1 MSGTSRIRVTLDVVA
16 RTDVGPTRDLNED
29 AFLICNLT
37 TGEAKLS
44 PEVRRHEVGANG
56 SLFIVA
62 DGVGGLEAGNVAS
75 ALATQTIMESLRA
88 ALAKAPMGDDRHW
101 GDMLTEAVRDANRA
115 LREKAVATGRVDK
128 GMGSTA
134 TVLLVTPTGQAWIAQ
149 VGDSR
154 LYYVADGRI
163 EQLTTDHSL
172 VQEMVDRG
180 LITADKAKRHA
191 IKNVITRA
199 LGEADL
205 VQVDLLER
213 QIEDGDLM
221 ILCSDGVSNGVD
233 GPRMLEIVRTER
245 DIRDICLKLVA
256 EAGEKYGADNA
267 TAIVLRTTVTG
278 RPKPSAGP
286 PGWYRPKTLPL
297 DGGSGP
303 WLGPRMLV
311 ETVGGGRHGTAW
323 LLVLVA
329 LIVLIILSL
338 TLSVMSVWVSGR
350 GYHVALDGDEVRLYR
365 GSRPFAFI
373 PPLYRPIDLGMEL
386 TTESLAPGAVPV
398 LRDGQVICRTQGE
411 AEDLVMALVQDP
423 AVRGD
428 LYYARRDWE
437 KAAEALAQVPKPS
450 AAVTRKLALAREEV
464 WKQDEDF
471 RAAEKLYEDAQWDRA
486 AELYEKVLEKSGQT
500 FAAAA
505 SRMVEC
511 VPPTDRAKREEYLTL
526 AARLER
532 DMGVVG
538 EATKE
543 LRERSGGI
551 LRDAQRA
558 LEAGRIED
566 ARKLYDSVL
575 ATTPGDPLAAA
586 GLACVWNRQEQAA
599 EQLQTELKQSPD
611 DEYRREALK
620 FLADHAPKTAQG
632 ATLKAKI
639 EGFLEGLAPTEAP
652 AKSGGSY

>member
-1 MSGTSRIRVTLDVVA
+1 MSGKSRVKVTLDVFA
-16 RTDVGPTRDLNED
+16 RTDVGPTRELNED
-29 AFLICNLT
+29 AFLISNLT

-44 PEVRRHEVGANG
+44 PEVRRHMVGQSG

-75 ALATQTIMESLRA
+75 ALATQTILDSLRA
-88 ALAKAPMGDDRHW
+88 AIGKAPIGDDRQW
-101 GDMLTEAVRDANRA
+101 GDMLTQAVRDANQA
-115 LREKAVATGRVDK
+115 LREKAAATGRAEK

-134 TVLLVTPTGQAWIAQ
+134 TVLLVTPDGQAWIAQ

-172 VQEMVDRG
+172 VQEMVERG
-180 LITADKAKRHA
+180 LITADRAKTHA
-191 IKNVITRA
+191 IKNVITRC

-213 QIEDGDLM
+213 QIEDGDVL

-233 GPRMLEIVRTER
+233 SARMLEIVRNER

-267 TAIVLRTTVTG
+267 TAIVVRTTVTG

-297 DGGSGP
+297 DDGAGP
-303 WLGPRMLV
+303 WAGPRMFV
-311 ETVGGGRHGTAW
+311 DVVGGGRHGTTW
-323 LLVLVA
+323 LLVLVILIA
-329 LIVLIILSL
+329 LVLLSL
-338 TLSVMSVWVSGR
+338 ALSVTSVWASGR

-365 GSRPFAFI
+365 GSRSFAFI
-373 PPLYRPIDLGMEL
+373 PPLYRPVDLGMTL
-386 TTESLAPGAVPV
+386 TTESLAPGAIPV
-398 LRDGQVICRTQGE
+398 LRHGQVICRTQGE
-411 AEDLVMALVQDP
+411 AEELMMALVQDP

-428 LYYARRDWE
+428 LFYARRDWQQ
-437 KAAEALAQVPKPS
+437 AEQAYEQVPKPPVE
-450 AAVTRKLALAREEV
+450 VTRKLALTREEI
-464 WKQDEDF
+464 WKQDEDYQK
-471 RAAEKLYEDAQWDRA
+471 AEKLYADGKWDKA
-486 AELYEKVLEKSGQT
+486 AEAYEKVVEKSDRT
-500 FAAAA
+500 CLSAALKVA
-505 SRMVEC
+505 EC
-511 VPPTDRAKREEYLTL
+511 IPVTDREKREEYIAL
-526 AARLER
+526 AAQLER

-543 LRERSGGI
+543 LRERSEGI
-551 LRDAQRA
+551 LKDAGRA
-558 LEAGRIED
+558 LEAGRVAD
-566 ARKLYDSVL
+566 AKKLYDSVL
-575 ATTPGDPLAAA
+575 ATTPGDALALA

-599 EQLQTELKQSPD
+599 EQLETELKLWPD

-620 FLADHAPKTAQG
+620 FLAEHAPKTARG
-632 ATLKAKI
+632 TTLKAKI
-639 EGFLEGLAPTEAP
+639 EGFLEALEPAKAP
-652 AKSGGSY
+652 AKSDGR